1 MHVFDMQIAIHVLHA
16 SSATGTRCS
25 VMSCTQIYIN
35 AIRIERALSLQIII
49 SFHRNGTFTFF
60 AHMFRCVLRPLL
72 VLTTVF
78 LSTVIFERTL
88 HNLSIALSLSLHL
101 FLWPNLRKIW
111 RQYRSVLASIITCIW
126 HKMKKAATWTDAQA
140 AQRRRWCKQVAFLPA
155 FLIFHP
161 QMLLVGSSVAR
172 MLVERG
178 RSRKRSHQL
187 LCPTSYLE
195 RVYKKEPLNVHYP
208 PSTLGE
214 AIRKL
219 SFCRR

>member
-1 MHVFDMQIAIHVLHA
+1 MHVFGMQIAIHVLHA

-25 VMSCTQIYIN
+25 VMSCIQIYIL

-49 SFHRNGTFTFF
+49 SFHRNGTFNFF
-60 AHMFRCVLRPLL
+60 AHMFRCVLRSLL

-88 HNLSIALSLSLHL
+88 HNLSIALSPSISLAQSAQ
-101 FLWPNLRKIW
+101 NLTTVSIGP
-111 RQYRSVLASIITCIW
+111 SFASITCIR
-126 HKMKKAATWTDAQA
+126 HKMKKAATWTNAQA
-140 AQRRRWCKQVAFLPA
+140 AQRRRRCKQVAFLPA

-219 SFCRR
+219 SFCSR

>member
-1 MHVFDMQIAIHVLHA
+1 MVHLPFLHTCSGA
-16 SSATGTRCS
+16 S
-25 VMSCTQIYIN
+25 
-35 AIRIERALSLQIII
+35 
-49 SFHRNGTFTFF
+49 
-60 AHMFRCVLRPLL
+60 CVLYLYSRPFSCPQSSSKGRFTISQL
-72 VLTTVF
+72 
-78 LSTVIFERTL
+78 
-88 HNLSIALSLSLHL
+88 LSLHL

-111 RQYRSVLASIITCIW
+111 RQYRSVLASTITCIW
-126 HKMKKAATWTDAQA
+126 HKMKSKAATWTDAQA
-140 AQRRRWCKQVAFLPA
+140 AQRRRRCKQVAFLPA

>member
-1 MHVFDMQIAIHVLHA
+1 MVHLPFLHTCSGA
-16 SSATGTRCS
+16 S
-25 VMSCTQIYIN
+25 
-35 AIRIERALSLQIII
+35 
-49 SFHRNGTFTFF
+49 
-60 AHMFRCVLRPLL
+60 CVLYLYSRPFSCPQSSSKGRFTISQ
-72 VLTTVF
+72 V
-78 LSTVIFERTL
+78 
-88 HNLSIALSLSLHL
+88 LSLSLHL

-111 RQYRSVLASIITCIW
+111 RQYRSVLASITCIR

-140 AQRRRWCKQVAFLPA
+140 AQRRRCKQVAFLPA

-161 QMLLVGSSVAR
+161 QMLHVGSSVAR
-172 MLVERG
+172 IVERG